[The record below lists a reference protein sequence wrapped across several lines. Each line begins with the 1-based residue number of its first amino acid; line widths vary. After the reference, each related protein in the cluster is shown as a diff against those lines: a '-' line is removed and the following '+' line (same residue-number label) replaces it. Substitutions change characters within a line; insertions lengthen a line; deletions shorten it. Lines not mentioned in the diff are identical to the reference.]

1 MSLVLSK
8 AFSGL
13 LLSSYV
19 NIKSDL
25 AVKSMKE
32 LIENPKIE
40 LFYDSLLSFHVK
52 GSKETAQLEQR
63 FNRIPSDTDRSY
75 VYEDKDLNKLVGGA
89 AVIVCQS
96 INCPFYVMFNPH
108 IKLVYTDDHHF
119 YTPSSF
125 RVRKSHP
132 YSSQIY
138 KL

>member
-13 LLSSYV
+13 LLSSYA
-19 NIKSDL
+19 NIKYNL
-25 AVKSMKE
+25 AVRSMKE

-40 LFYDSLLSFHVK
+40 LLYDSTLTLFRK
-52 GSKETAQLEQR
+52 GAQETIQLEHR
-63 FNRIPSDTDRSY
+63 FNRIPNELDRIY
-75 VYEDKDLNKLVGGA
+75 LFKDKDLEKLKRGQ

-96 INCPFYVMFNPH
+96 INCPFYFIFNTH

-119 YTPSSF
+119 HSLTNL
-125 RVRKSHP
+125 RVRMTHSH
-132 YSSQIY
+132 SSQIY